1 MAQYPELTPADRADV
16 VCRVFEQKVKDF
28 LTFLKEV
35 KTFGDVSAVLYTIE
49 FKKRGLPHCHT
60 LLWVDSKNEMQNAQQ
75 IDNYISTKIPDSVQD
90 PRGYKLVTGLMMHE
104 PCGAVSPSAACMQ
117 EGPCGPDHILA
128 KISNS
133 DESTTTIGNRPHI
146 DEIQNYINGRFI
158 CPYEDCWRI
167 FDFPIHSREPAVQ
180 ILNVHLE
187 NMQRV
192 NFHESD
198 RLDIIRRQVRTK
210 KSLGRLTY
218 VHPSL
223 DDLFYFRMLLCHR
236 KGCKSPVEVHT
247 VNRQILPTYRTACKA
262 LGLLA
267 DPLKLWIKYWE
278 AMGDDI
284 PEKIS
289 RKTKIPNYH
298 VNTEELQG
306 YILYELEK
314 ILNAFG
320 KSVTEFGLQ
329 PPPQHL
335 LKDLQNKL
343 LMEEKNYKRGTLIR
357 LRSRWYWETFLWRTI
372 ISSLRSHG
380 KIVLAVASSGIASLL
395 LLAGSTTHSR
405 FKLPLEL
412 TDKSLCRAKKK
423 SQLGNLLVETDLIIW
438 DEAPMNDKLY
448 FETLNRTLRDIISA
462 PNVVFGGKTVAL
474 GGDFRQTQ
482 PVKKGASKEELIAA
496 SITKSHLWPYFK
508 VCMLK
513 ENTRLLRSG
522 LTSEQQRRS
531 EQFAKWLLDVGNGEI
546 GEPDAENE
554 QDSSWVTILPEYTV
568 TADEAGMSELIDFI
582 YDDTTLKAPT
592 AGSL

>member
-1 MAQYPELTPADRADV
+1 MTLTEWFVYNNENTDGRH
-16 VCRVFEQKVKDF
+16 
-28 LTFLKEV
+28 LTYL
-35 KTFGDVSAVLYTIE
+35 
-49 FKKRGLPHCHT
+49 
-60 LLWVDSKNEMQNAQQ
+60 
-75 IDNYISTKIPDSVQD
+75 
-90 PRGYKLVTGLMMHE
+90 
-104 PCGAVSPSAACMQ
+104 
-117 EGPCGPDHILA
+117 
-128 KISNS
+128 
-133 DESTTTIGNRPHI
+133 
-146 DEIQNYINGRFI
+146 
-158 CPYEDCWRI
+158 
-167 FDFPIHSREPAVQ
+167 DFPSEFVWYTNSKRWQ
-180 ILNVHLE
+180 
-187 NMQRV
+187 
-192 NFHESD
+192 
-198 RLDIIRRQVRTK
+198 RRQVKTK
-210 KSLGRLTY
+210 KSLGRRTY
-218 VHPSL
+218 VHLSSG
-223 DDLFYFRMLLCHR
+223 DLLYFWMLLCHR
-236 KGCKSPVEVHT
+236 KGCKSPVEVRT
-247 VNRQILPTYRTACKA
+247 VNGQILPTYRAACEA

-267 DPLKLWIKYWE
+267 DDKEW
-278 AMGDDI
+278 DI
-284 PEKIS
+284 AL
-289 RKTKIPNYH
+289 
-298 VNTEELQG
+298 EESTFSATSKELR
-306 YILYELEK
+306 ILFSQ
-314 ILNAFG
+314 ILIYCD
-320 KSVTEFGLQ
+320 

-448 FETLNRTLRDIISA
+448 FETLNRTLRDIMGA
-462 PNVVFGGKTVAL
+462 PNVVFGGKTVVL

-554 QDSSWVTILPEYTV
+554 QDSSWVTIPPEYTV